1 MIHILIELVL
11 MIAEAVGAVKSKSDS
26 EGQAAENQANGR

>member
-11 MIAEAVGAVKSKSDS
+11 MIAEAVGAVKRKSDS
-26 EGQAAENQANGR
+26 EGQAGEDRPT